1 MGRRVSAVA
10 AAALRLVEGR
20 LVSLPHGLQAHVVR
34 ARTVGRD
41 IAVAIG
47 ADAGKVDLAL
57 AAHDLYRAASAGDL
71 IAAAIEYGMTP
82 DAIERARPGL
92 LHGPVAALWVRSE
105 TGVGDRSVLGA
116 ITHHTTFAPALDDVA
131 LAVFLADKLDPEKVE
146 HMPERTVVRDL
157 AFAGRAR
164 EATAAFLRLE
174 IARLLGREE
183 LVHPRAVEALS
194 WLILNP

>member
-1 MGRRVSAVA
+1 MSAVA
-10 AAALRLVEGR
+10 ATALRLVEAR
-20 LVSLPHGLQAHVVR
+20 LVSLPRGLQDHVAR
-34 ARTVGRD
+34 ARAVGQD
-41 IAVAIG
+41 IAGAIG
-47 ADAGKVDLAL
+47 TDAGKADLAL
-57 AAHDLYRAASAGDL
+57 AAHDLYRAASAEDL

-82 DAIERARPGL
+82 DATERAVPWL

-105 TGVGDRSVLGA
+105 AGVGDGCVLDA
-116 ITHHTTFAPALDDVA
+116 IAHHTTFAPALDDVA

-146 HMPERTVVRDL
+146 QMPERAVVRDL

-183 LVHPRAVEALS
+183 LVHPRAVEALN
-194 WLILNP
+194 WLVLNP